1 MQIYFEGWE
10 DEFVEWCSLIV
21 LQYFVSSILNTFAP
35 DSLENFRFKDE
46 DDYDNEIWLKVFS
59 RILKL

>member
-1 MQIYFEGWE
+1 MGLQN
-10 DEFVEWCSLIV
+10 DTLIV
-21 LQYFVSSILNTFAP
+21 LQYFVSSILNTFASVP
-35 DSLENFRFKDE
+35 DSLENFRFKEE